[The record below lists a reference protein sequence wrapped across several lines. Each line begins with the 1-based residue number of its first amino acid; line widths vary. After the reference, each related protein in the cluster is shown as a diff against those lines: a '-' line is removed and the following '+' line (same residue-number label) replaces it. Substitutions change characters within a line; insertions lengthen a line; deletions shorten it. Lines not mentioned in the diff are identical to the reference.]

1 MRGHYHSISS
11 NSKVF
16 LFFILLLIGLF
27 VGNSIGLLGSTIFNA
42 SSMTDLTSLQTV
54 KALKFLQAFSAI
66 GIFIIPA
73 FLFSYVTNFSLS
85 FTNVSRQQILI
96 TVVLMLMSMPII
108 NVLAEWNAS
117 MHLPSFLSS
126 LEEWM
131 RLAEVQAMRI
141 TDSFLNVKTI
151 SGVLFNLLIIAV
163 IPAIGE
169 EVLFRGVIQNS
180 LYQKTSNIHL
190 SIWLSAFLFSAM
202 HLQFMGFIPRFLI
215 GGMFGYLFYW
225 SGSIWLP
232 IIAHFVN
239 NAVAVILSFLVLN
252 GQLSKDVETMGAN
265 DGQVSV
271 IIIAFMGLSLLL
283 YFLKVLPNSTR
294 T

>member
-96 TVVLMLMSMPII
+96 TIVLMLMSMPII

-265 DGQVSV
+265 EGQVSV

-283 YFLKVLPNSTR
+283 YFLKVLPNSNR

>member
-151 SGVLFNLLIIAV
+151 SGVFFNLLIIAV

-265 DGQVSV
+265 EGQVSV

-294 T
+294 K

>member
-27 VGNSIGLLGSTIFNA
+27 VGNSIGLLGSSIFNA

-96 TVVLMLMSMPII
+96 TVALMLMSMPII

-180 LYQKTSNIHL
+180 LYQKTTNIHL

-239 NAVAVILSFLVLN
+239 NAAAVILSFLILN

-265 DGQVSV
+265 EGQVSV

-283 YFLKVLPNSTR
+283 YFLKVLPNSNR